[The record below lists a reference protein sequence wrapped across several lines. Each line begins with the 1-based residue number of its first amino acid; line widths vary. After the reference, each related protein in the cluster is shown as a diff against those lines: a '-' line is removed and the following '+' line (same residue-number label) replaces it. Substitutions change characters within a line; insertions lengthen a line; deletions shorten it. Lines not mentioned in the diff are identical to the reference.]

1 MTNLLDHILRVPLL
15 DTVDDWPKSAT
26 RNQWFE
32 IARKLVQETIAEM
45 DLGPEAMREVEQAF
59 MELDCCDQKASD
71 EDRESTAAAPG
82 GVSD

>member
-1 MTNLLDHILRVPLL
+1 MTRKEWFRI
-15 DTVDDWPKSAT
+15 T
-26 RNQWFE
+26 RQ
-32 IARKLVQETIAEM
+32 LVQQTITDM